1 MVNVNLVS
9 KDIPSTKLLNFVSQY
24 VILVNNITKLLIIV
38 NPNATLINTITLNQ
52 IIVLIALKELVFI
65 SRIILV
71 LNYVQEIKLSKKS
84 IIHAFVLMA
93 TISKKILALLLYAL
107 RKNLISIWPKI
118 FVKHVQKKT
127 LFLLMESVNNVQ
139 IQPLTIQQ
147 KQKSAYFVQEI
158 PIGMKQF
165 RNARSVLL
173 NHYAH
178 HINLFTIQMFLVVR
192 HALEIPLISKNRTN
206 VNPTAQ

>member
-84 IIHAFVLMA
+84 IIHAFVLIA

-107 RKNLISIWPKI
+107 RKNLISI
-118 FVKHVQKKT
+118 
-127 LFLLMESVNNVQ
+127 
-139 IQPLTIQQ
+139 
-147 KQKSAYFVQEI
+147 
-158 PIGMKQF
+158 
-165 RNARSVLL
+165 
-173 NHYAH
+173 
-178 HINLFTIQMFLVVR
+178 
-192 HALEIPLISKNRTN
+192 
-206 VNPTAQ
+206 